1 MMRSEIS
8 ISQEIMIILAAAVLT
23 VIAAVHLSA
32 LICNQLL
39 MM

>member
-1 MMRSEIS
+1 MHSEIS
-8 ISQEIMIILAAAVLT
+8 ISLEIILVLAAATLT